1 MYERVSC
8 SCTDIVSLLFRSS
21 VRFVLSR
28 FSRSSEQT
36 NDPSIRIVRRSSRSC
51 FMYNVEPEESRHDL
65 GRKRVRRFEAPSF
78 RPFVS
83 ISLSLSLSLWIFDA
97 EKKNA
102 RGRVSLIVNGCTFRS
117 IKISLRVHVRCS
129 FHGRRLDREIMYMY
143 YFRGS
148 FDSTFRLFAETLPSV
163 IRASFLSTTFATLF
177 SSRSLNLPTVRSQSF
192 LSFFSPSRG

>member
-1 MYERVSC
+1 MNEFRARVPTSYPYC
-8 SCTDIVSLLFRSS
+8 FARVFALFSRDSRDPQNRRTIHRSGSSVAVLDRVLCTTWNRKNRDTISVVREFADSKHRLFDLSFRSL
-21 VRFVLSR
+21 F
-28 FSRSSEQT
+28 
-36 NDPSIRIVRRSSRSC
+36 
-51 FMYNVEPEESRHDL
+51 
-65 GRKRVRRFEAPSF
+65 
-78 RPFVS
+78 
-83 ISLSLSLSLWIFDA
+83 LSLSLSGSSTRR
-97 EKKNA
+97 KKNA

-117 IKISLRVHVRCS
+117 IKISLRVHVRFS

>member
-1 MYERVSC
+1 MNEFRARVPTSYPYC
-8 SCTDIVSLLFRSS
+8 FARVFALFSRDSRDPQNRRTIHRSGSSVAVLDRVLCTTWNRKNRDTISVVREFADSKHRLFDLSFRSL
-21 VRFVLSR
+21 F
-28 FSRSSEQT
+28 
-36 NDPSIRIVRRSSRSC
+36 
-51 FMYNVEPEESRHDL
+51 
-65 GRKRVRRFEAPSF
+65 
-78 RPFVS
+78 
-83 ISLSLSLSLWIFDA
+83 LSLSLWIFDA

-177 SSRSLNLPTVRSQSF
+177 SSRSLNLSTVRSQSF